1 MSLAGRIHAAAK
13 QAGLD
18 DDTRRAKC
26 MAIVGK
32 SSTKEMTDAE
42 LWKML
47 QVFEN
52 EGYTSRKSPRVDGR
66 TRKSPFTGKYVPKMR
81 ALWIALW
88 NLGVIADRRDSA
100 IESFAL
106 GHQVKGIDDVRF
118 IHAHHDGQSVIEAM
132 KAMLG
137 RHGVDW
143 SDRNPCPAWMT
154 RPGYKIARAQWARLH
169 AGRFD
174 DHDFWRAVTDLLDL
188 DETIR
193 DLTDRQWID
202 VMNLLGQRV
211 RKLKAVR
218 K

>member
-1 MSLAGRIHAAAK
+1 MSLVGRIHAAAK

-32 SSTKEMTDAE
+32 SSTKEMTDPE
-42 LWKML
+42 LWKVL
-47 QVFEN
+47 QTFEN
-52 EGYTSRKSPRVDGR
+52 EGYASRKSPRVDGR

-81 ALWIALW
+81 ALWIALY
-88 NLGVIADRRDSA
+88 NLGVITDRRDSA

-118 IHAHHDGQSVIEAM
+118 IHAHSDGQSVIEAM
-132 KAMLG
+132 KAMLA

-143 SDRNPCPAWMT
+143 TDYKPCPDWMT
-154 RPGYKIARAQWARLH
+154 RHGYKIARAQWAKLSPNGSR
-169 AGRFD
+169 
-174 DHDFWRAVTDLLDL
+174 DFWKVVTDLLDL

-193 DLTDRQWID
+193 DLTDTQWID

-211 RKLKAVR
+211 RKMPKEQA
-218 K
+218 